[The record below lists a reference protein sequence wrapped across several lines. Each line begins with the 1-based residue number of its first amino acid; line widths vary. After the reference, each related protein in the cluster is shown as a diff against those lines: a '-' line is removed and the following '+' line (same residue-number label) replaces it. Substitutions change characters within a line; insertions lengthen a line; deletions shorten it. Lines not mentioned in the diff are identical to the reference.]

1 MYEFFCFLGQGQISR
16 PAPPGWEGI
25 HYGQSPRCLLPEL
38 GMEVAHIHTFSES
51 YFHLTLFDPIIE

>member
-51 YFHLTLFDPIIE
+51 YFH